1 MSYSEQRAAL
11 VAAVVSREGKNQY
24 TTSSKRDQ
32 VASGWSDCSSLVRW
46 AHEEALGIY
55 IGDNTEGQ
63 INSSRLTTVD
73 VAISA
78 GVPDEAALLPGDL
91 LFFRGRDTGR
101 KNSQYVGH
109 VEMYVG
115 NGQLMG
121 HGSGVGPVRKNMADY
136 CRQRQASSSPVPAG
150 NRGLICV
157 RRAVTG
163 MDQEKGD
170 WEGVD
175 KKQFVMDLY
184 ARMFGREA
192 DEGGL
197 QDWLDFIDQG
207 HNFLEVYNGFVN
219 SAEGRR
225 TYVRELYHHLL
236 GREGRPDEVQTWVDR
251 LAAGGSQTDVLKG
264 FLYSEEYKRN
274 NQ

>member
-1 MSYSEQRAAL
+1 MTYSEQRAAL
-11 VAAVVSREGKNQY
+11 VAAVESREGKNQY
-24 TTSSKRDQ
+24 TQGSKRDQ
-32 VASGWSDCSSLVRW
+32 VADGWSDCSSLMRW
-46 AHEEALGIY
+46 AHQEVLGIY
-55 IGDNTEGQ
+55 IGDNTEAQ
-63 INSSRLTTVD
+63 INSGKLNTVD

-78 GVPDEAALLPGDL
+78 GTPDEAALLPGDL
-91 LFFRGRDTGR
+91 LFFRGRDSSRGA
-101 KNSQYVGH
+101 SQYVGH

-121 HGSGVGPVRKNMADY
+121 HGSGVGPTRKSLVDY

-163 MDQEKGD
+163 IDQKGD
-170 WEGVD
+170 WDGVD
-175 KKQFVMDLY
+175 KEQTIRDLY
-184 ARMFGREA
+184 ARLFGREA

-197 QDWLDFIDQG
+197 QDWLAYIDQG
-207 HNFLEVYNGFVN
+207 HTFLDVYNGFLN

-236 GREGRPDEVQTWVDR
+236 GREGRDDEVQSWIDQ
-251 LAAGGSQTDVLKG
+251 LAAGSSQEDVLKG

-274 NQ
+274 HQ